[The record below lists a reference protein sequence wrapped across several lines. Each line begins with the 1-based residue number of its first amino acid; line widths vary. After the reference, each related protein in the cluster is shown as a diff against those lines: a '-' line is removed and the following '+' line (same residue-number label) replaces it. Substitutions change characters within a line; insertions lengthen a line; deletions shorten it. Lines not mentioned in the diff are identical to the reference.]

1 MSEQIIGGFK
11 EFIVIEREALNN
23 IEYGA
28 TQKLK
33 ANEDRG
39 LSESYIEAKAV
50 LDIVQWIKEN
60 NIYNKD
66 FKLKK

>member
-1 MSEQIIGGFK
+1 MEQIIGGYK
-11 EFIVIEREALNN
+11 EFIVLERKSIDS
-23 IEYGA
+23 IEYDA

-39 LSESYIEAKAV
+39 LSESYIEARAV
-50 LDIVQWIKEN
+50 LDVIKWIKEN

>member
-1 MSEQIIGGFK
+1 MEQIIGSFK
-11 EFIVIEREALNN
+11 EFIILEREALNQ
-23 IEYGA
+23 IEYDA

-50 LDIVQWIKEN
+50 LDVINWIKEN
-60 NIYNKD
+60 NIYNKE
-66 FKLKK
+66 FKIKG